1 MKKKLDRQTYIKI
14 GILFLNFFFILIV
27 RKISYKNIL
36 LNYDEVEWIYCLQK
50 MLQNPIPF
58 KGFDSHTTG
67 PLAIYLLSPFYIIS
81 KTLALSTLRIYG
93 LIFLFSPFLLFF
105 KKTLSE
111 FIIWSTTYLC
121 FLTLNNE
128 DFLAYNTE
136 WILIPLLFY
145 IYDLIYS
152 IINRPSRIKLFS
164 IILLILVLPF
174 IKFQAILYSLT
185 FYTFLIFKLFA
196 RNRKKEIF
204 ISIIFSIFISFLF
217 IFSISITTGFLDFK
231 YYYLDRNIFYSKFM
245 KWDKSTRDI
254 FYIFRQQLTTL
265 FYPFLFIL
273 FFIYA
278 LIFKIEGLKSIKKMN
293 LEIFLL
299 FISLLSI
306 YLPKTNFTHYYQL
319 LFFSFTILISN
330 ILIRIYVSTENK
342 RNFSKIFITIGIF
355 ILIMNLNNKKN
366 IQIIN
371 TDTYSKNIL
380 SNINNKEKV
389 FIFGWFKAEPLYY
402 DLRKKITIVNPSA
415 NTYFLKVFNGI
426 EKGYFYNKEL
436 NIVLKTLN
444 SNLDY
449 IIDPEDEIAILKE
462 NKINLII
469 SDNFT
474 KISTFQNGWI
484 YKNKKKWKR

>member
-1 MKKKLDRQTYIKI
+1 
-14 GILFLNFFFILIV
+14 
-27 RKISYKNIL
+27 
-36 LNYDEVEWIYCLQK
+36 
-50 MLQNPIPF
+50 
-58 KGFDSHTTG
+58 
-67 PLAIYLLSPFYIIS
+67 
-81 KTLALSTLRIYG
+81 
-93 LIFLFSPFLLFF
+93 
-105 KKTLSE
+105 
-111 FIIWSTTYLC
+111 
-121 FLTLNNE
+121 
-128 DFLAYNTE
+128 
-136 WILIPLLFY
+136 
-145 IYDLIYS
+145 
-152 IINRPSRIKLFS
+152 
-164 IILLILVLPF
+164 
-174 IKFQAILYSLT
+174 
-185 FYTFLIFKLFA
+185 
-196 RNRKKEIF
+196 
-204 ISIIFSIFISFLF
+204 
-217 IFSISITTGFLDFK
+217 
-231 YYYLDRNIFYSKFM
+231 
-245 KWDKSTRDI
+245 
-254 FYIFRQQLTTL
+254 
-265 FYPFLFIL
+265 
-273 FFIYA
+273 
-278 LIFKIEGLKSIKKMN
+278 MN